1 MRHLVAVTL
10 SCLTLVLIGC
20 GSTPNPRFYSLSS
33 VAPTA
38 ATPADLSMAVGPVT
52 IPAAVDRPQIV
63 NTVGPNRVRLEEF
76 DRWAAPLQS
85 DIARVIVAN
94 LVVALGTPRVTLASQ
109 PVAVGVDYRAVVEV
123 QRFDSALGDA
133 ATLDAV
139 WSVARTR
146 DGKLQTGR
154 TTTREP
160 AAERSF
166 DALAAAHSR
175 AVGRLSQD
183 LANAVRELARP

>member
-10 SCLTLVLIGC
+10 SCLSLVLVGC

-38 ATPADLSMAVGPVT
+38 ATPTDLSMAVGPVT
-52 IPAAVDRPQIV
+52 IPATVDRPQIV

-109 PVAVGVDYRAVVEV
+109 PVAASVDYRAAVEV

-139 WSVARTR
+139 WTVARIK

-160 AAERSF
+160 TAERSF